1 MKKIKTVMLFII
13 LGLLLVG
20 CGTKMAGNDASIA
33 DSSNVPNEEMNDASI
48 ADSSNVPNEEMDSD
62 SAMEL
67 VNIVDLTIVNHL
79 GTDEELEEFYKDS
92 DYTYYFPS
100 IKSEYIECQFSN
112 GDKMNIVEAL
122 NSKKVVISDL
132 DIYNIQYWIVD
143 KDGNYINSREK

>member
-20 CGTKMAGNDASIA
+20 CGTKMAG
-33 DSSNVPNEEMNDASI
+33 NDASI

-79 GTDEELEEFYKDS
+79 GTDEELEEMRDACNEIRDLAMIDFLQL
-92 DYTYYFPS
+92 PVQ
-100 IKSEYIECQFSN
+100 IKCGLAEVQL
-112 GDKMNIVEAL
+112 KLRV
-122 NSKKVVISDL
+122 
-132 DIYNIQYWIVD
+132 
-143 KDGNYINSREK
+143 

>member
-13 LGLLLVG
+13 LVLLLVG
-20 CGTKMAGNDASIA
+20 CGTKIVGNDAPIA
-33 DSSNVPNEEMNDASI
+33 DSSNIPNEEK
-48 ADSSNVPNEEMDSD
+48 D
-62 SAMEL
+62 SAIEL
-67 VNIVDLTIVNHL
+67 VNIVDLTIVNHI
-79 GTDEELEEFYKDS
+79 GTDEELEEFYRNS

-112 GDKMNIVEAL
+112 GDKINVVKAL